1 MSGIS
6 STAST
11 SNLST
16 NNIQT
21 NVGPITFTGISSGID
36 WNSVIQKETQLT
48 LAPTTQYQNQITTL
62 SQKNAELI
70 KINGLL
76 GSLQNALVALSD
88 PSQYQSYV
96 GVSSNPT
103 FAVASGTPGV
113 AAAPGT
119 YTIMNETLA
128 TSTQVT
134 SAPASVVGYATDPN
148 AALNNAHFQISP
160 TVGSNGQGTITI
172 DGVSVKYSLTDSINS
187 SLNALLATIQFQVD
201 RSADPGF
208 QAYYDATTDRV
219 VLTSSDAPIAIGSQT
234 DTGNLETVLK
244 LDIASV
250 ANTSSSGFIESAG
263 PIGGLNPAP
272 NLDAANLITAVTSGT
287 FSINGV
293 SFSVDPTNQ
302 SLNDIIAKINA
313 SNAGVIAAYNSV
325 TGQITI
331 TSQQT
336 GPKSIVFGSP
346 TDTSN
351 FLSALGLPDQNGAH
365 GATVQVGQQASVTLL
380 NPAGGTTTVY
390 SNSNQVTNAI
400 PGMTLNLLAPNAG
413 TPFTINVSQDST
425 TLANNIQ
432 AFASAYNAAMNE
444 LNSALAAPI
453 IQQSNGT
460 NSTSTTVGTSSQL
473 TSGGILFGDLQLEE
487 IRNQLVN
494 YAQSLVNSAG
504 TSYNS
509 LDAIGLPMTS
519 TFSQTQASQA
529 GDQNSATQT
538 VAGGLTTTVM
548 DGTDGT
554 FQPFNLQTFQAA
566 FAADPTAIQDLFM
579 NPTDGIVTQF
589 GSYLTTVTGSPT
601 ILQSGESLGEIPQ
614 VALLQADENSN
625 SDSITSLQQLIQQ
638 IQDNATMQANL
649 LQQQANAAETAI
661 AGYQATQAQITQL
674 QNSGQL

>member
-460 NSTSTTVGTSSQL
+460 NSTSTTVGTSSRL

-601 ILQSGESLGEIPQ
+601 ILQSGESLGQIPQ

>member
-444 LNSALAAPI
+444 LNSVLAAPI

-460 NSTSTTVGTSSQL
+460 NSTSTTVGTSSRL

>member
-460 NSTSTTVGTSSQL
+460 NSTSTTVGTSSRL

>member
-601 ILQSGESLGEIPQ
+601 ILQSGESLGQIPQ